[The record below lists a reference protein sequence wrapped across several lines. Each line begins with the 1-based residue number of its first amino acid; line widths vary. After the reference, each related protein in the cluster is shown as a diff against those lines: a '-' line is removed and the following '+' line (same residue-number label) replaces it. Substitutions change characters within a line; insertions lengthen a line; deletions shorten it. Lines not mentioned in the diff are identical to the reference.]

1 MSVPVIHIAFA
12 RAVLT
17 YTRRLVDQQARQVEL
32 VPGKVCALATLLGG
46 VFVAA
51 VYWLLHRSTLAGNE
65 QTVLPG
71 PSPGFEA

>member
-1 MSVPVIHIAFA
+1 MSVLVIHIAFA
-12 RAVLT
+12 LAVLAD
-17 YTRRLVDQQARQVEL
+17 TRRLVDRQARQLVL
-32 VPGKVCALATLLGG
+32 VPGWVWALATLLGG

-71 PSPGFEA
+71 QSAGFEA